1 MFSQAKFLTAD
12 QSWPWYTAS
21 GPEQEFRRWFA
32 DEIKFRP
39 YEYSLHKLYEDR
51 VKLKILFIQGPA
63 AKNLRRALPLTSDVQ
78 SSQMLYFEARLRSYA
93 LVHWSEGTIR
103 TNPGLVT
110 IAIQMHIVNP
120 GL

>member
-39 YEYSLHKLYEDR
+39 YEYSLYKLSEDR
-51 VKLKILFIQGPA
+51 VRLKILFIQGPA

-78 SSQMLYFEARLRSYA
+78 SSQMLHFEARLRSYA